1 MNQKQLTQLVKKLQR
16 TVRSQSP
23 GRKNFYFNRKGK
35 LGKGFQP
42 KYSGQSIAEIM
53 KKTYGKRR
61 A

>member
-1 MNQKQLTQLVKKLQR
+1 MNQKELLKLVKRLQR
-16 TVRSQSP
+16 SVRSQAP
-23 GRKNFYFNRKGK
+23 RRKNFYFNRKGK
-35 LGKGFQP
+35 LGKGIQP